1 MGTGDGIAVAWNL
14 GVMDSSPAHP
24 TTRTVHVQVPDAGNS
39 TPLSVPLYQTSS
51 FAFQDPD
58 ALREALARPDRGFAY
73 SRFGN
78 PTTRALEDAVA
89 GLEGAAG
96 GLATSSGMSAVNLV
110 LRGLLGSGDHVVAQ
124 RRLYGGTAT
133 SLQDL
138 ARRFGVEVSF
148 IDGHDESELR
158 GVIRP
163 GTTMLYLETISNPMV
178 RVADLPALAG
188 IARSMGAI
196 TVVDNTFATPLLCRP
211 IDHGADIVL
220 HSATK
225 YLGGHS
231 DVVGGVVVSASS
243 ELHQRL
249 WRQLVDFGVQA
260 DPFAAW
266 LTIRGLQTLAVRL
279 DKQCANAR
287 ELAHRLAEHPAV
299 STVSW
304 PGLVKHPDHEVA
316 RRILSDYGGLLA
328 FDLKGGHAAA
338 YELLRKVRLIT
349 SGVSLGGVETLAMHP
364 AGTSHRDMTGDELQ
378 AMGISQS
385 TIRLSVGIE
394 HPDDLWA
401 DLAAALDAV
410 GS

>member
-1 MGTGDGIAVAWNL
+1 
-14 GVMDSSPAHP
+14 MDSSPAHP
-24 TTRTVHVQVPDAGNS
+24 TTRTVHVPRPDAGDS

-51 FAFQDPD
+51 FAFDDPD
-58 ALREALARPDRGFAY
+58 ALREALVRPDRGFAY

-96 GLATSSGMSAVNLV
+96 GLATGSGMAAVNLV
-110 LRGLLGSGDHVVAQ
+110 LLGLLGSGDHVVAQ
-124 RRLYGGTAT
+124 RRLYGGTT
-133 SLQDL
+133 TTLQDL
-138 ARRFGVEVSF
+138 AGRFGVEVSY
-148 IDGHDESELR
+148 IDGHDENELR
-158 GVIRP
+158 GAIRP
-163 GTTMLYLETISNPMV
+163 DTAMLYLETISNPMA
-178 RVADLPALAG
+178 RVTDLPAMAG
-188 IARSMGAI
+188 IARSAGAI

-211 IDHGADIVL
+211 IEHGADIVL

-231 DVVGGVVVSASS
+231 DIVGGVVVSAST

-249 WRQLVDFGVQA
+249 WRRLVDFGSQA

-266 LTIRGLQTLAVRL
+266 LTIRGLQTLSVRL
-279 DKQCANAR
+279 EKQCANTR
-287 ELAHRLAEHPAV
+287 ELAQRLAEHPAV
-299 STVSW
+299 STVYW

-328 FDLKGGHAAA
+328 FDLIGGHAAA
-338 YELLRKVRLIT
+338 YDLLRKVRLVT

-364 AGTSHRDMTGDELQ
+364 ASTSHRDMTDDELR
-378 AMGISQS
+378 AMGIGQS

-401 DLAAALDAV
+401 DLAAALDSA
-410 GS
+410 GTRSPAPRS